1 MLLRKLAPS
10 WPFQV
15 SFALAEVSTVGE
27 IDFDSNINRVKKKQE
42 QNENGKQTSL
52 TDTISCIFR
61 KLVGDVVLLSN
72 FNDFL
77 CCLSSLILSYFT
89 FNHGILKD

>member
-1 MLLRKLAPS
+1 MGLRLLLKLAPS

-27 IDFDSNINRVKKKQE
+27 TDFDSNINRVKKKQE
-42 QNENGKQTSL
+42 QNENGKRTSL

-61 KLVGDVVLLSN
+61 KLVGDAVLLSN
-72 FNDFL
+72 FNDFFVL
-77 CCLSSLILSYFT
+77 PF
-89 FNHGILKD
+89 FPFF